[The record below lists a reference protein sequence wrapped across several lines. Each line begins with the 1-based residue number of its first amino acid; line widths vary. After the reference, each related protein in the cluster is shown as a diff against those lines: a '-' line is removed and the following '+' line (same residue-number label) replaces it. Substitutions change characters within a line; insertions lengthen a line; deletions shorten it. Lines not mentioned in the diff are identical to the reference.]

1 MKKKTDTREA
11 ISLRPS
17 AEILAALDD
26 LLAKYPLLNR
36 HTLACAAVELGIGM
50 MEKDPKWIEKVG
62 KK

>member
-1 MKKKTDTREA
+1 VKKKPDTRDA

-17 AEILAALDD
+17 AEILASLDAL
-26 LLAKYPLLNR
+26 LEKYPLLNR
-36 HTLACAAVELGIGM
+36 HTLACAAVELGISV